1 MLTRLCRDILETFQS
16 GIKGN
21 NRELFDKSYKLSNY
35 FATYPATPESLGSI
49 LELERTIIGTKGPHK
64 QFVEEHIFRALSTS
78 ALYCAPDSD
87 IKKRLTLDQHLQEAT
102 ASIQD
107 KQRYILA
114 LKLVAFSEEVFSL
127 NRPRDSFKSERKCLA
142 LELLERVEAY
152 YDVPEYMALIISAL
166 ASAKKSLVLTAVESY
181 ERYLRKRDVSLAPEV
196 LVLLEDIVQKT
207 KDRSIAVAALHLQ
220 VASGGISEMG
230 ALSEIDDWKERNGY

>member
-1 MLTRLCRDILETFQS
+1 
-16 GIKGN
+16 
-21 NRELFDKSYKLSNY
+21 
-35 FATYPATPESLGSI
+35 
-49 LELERTIIGTKGPHK
+49 
-64 QFVEEHIFRALSTS
+64 
-78 ALYCAPDSD
+78 
-87 IKKRLTLDQHLQEAT
+87 
-102 ASIQD
+102 
-107 KQRYILA
+107 
-114 LKLVAFSEEVFSL
+114 
-127 NRPRDSFKSERKCLA
+127 